1 MGSGVLIFCLS
12 ERKDLCS
19 KLHVFRKSRINVT
32 LLTFKVVFCNFTE
45 GAHKKIGAGGIKDPS
60 QVDASISIILLSW
73 V

>member
-1 MGSGVLIFCLS
+1 MGSGVLIFWLYEKEDVWS
-12 ERKDLCS
+12 R
-19 KLHVFRKSRINVT
+19 LHIFRKSRINVT
-32 LLTFKVVFCNFTE
+32 LLTFTVLFCNFTE